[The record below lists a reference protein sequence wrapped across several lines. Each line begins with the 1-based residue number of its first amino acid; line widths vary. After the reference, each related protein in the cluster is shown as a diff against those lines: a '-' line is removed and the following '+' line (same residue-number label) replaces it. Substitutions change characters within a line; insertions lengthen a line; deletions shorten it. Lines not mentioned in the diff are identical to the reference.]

1 MRRTHRCP
9 KCDHGEV
16 LYIPELRDS
25 NYDRM
30 AVAGRYGLYSKW
42 SPGEQ
47 GGFEAYMC
55 RACGYTELYVREPAK
70 LDESLIKGAKILS
83 AGPRSPY
90 R

>member
-30 AVAGRYGLYSKW
+30 AVAGRYSVYSKW
-42 SPGEQ
+42 SPAEQ
-47 GGFEAYMC
+47 GGIEAYMC
-55 RACGYTELYVREPAK
+55 RACGYTELYVREPDK
-70 LDESLIKGAKILS
+70 LDASLIKGAKVLS